1 MVCFLCLSYC
11 KVKVT
16 IEDLN
21 DNYPYFSSWSYEGS
35 VWQNA
40 EVGTP
45 IMKVHAFD
53 SDSGVNSKVEYRFVE
68 ANDKFEISE
77 NGEVST
83 KASLASFLGT
93 LRYHVIASNT
103 EPMTVGEREAVRRE
117 TQIKI
122 YVSDLQPPQF
132 TKRIFKS
139 SIEENSKP
147 GKICYVSSNE
157 RHKDFHGY
165 ENKQLTS
172 NFMFP
177 SHFYIVLFY
186 YFTTSY

>member
-1 MVCFLCLSYC
+1 M
-11 KVKVT
+11 T

-45 IMKVHAFD
+45 IIKVHAFD

-83 KASLASFLGT
+83 KASLVSFLGT

-172 NFMFP
+172 LLIKFFKLKSVANNM
-177 SHFYIVLFY
+177 VL
-186 YFTTSY
+186 